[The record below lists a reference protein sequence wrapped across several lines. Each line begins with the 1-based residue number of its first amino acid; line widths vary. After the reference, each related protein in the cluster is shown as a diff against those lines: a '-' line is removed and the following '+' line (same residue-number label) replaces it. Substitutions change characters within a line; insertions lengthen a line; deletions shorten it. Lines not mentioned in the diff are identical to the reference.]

1 MATTE
6 RVTVTLPVELVQG
19 IDHFEHNRSRFVA
32 EAVEN
37 ELVRRKRQGLL
48 NSLQNPH
55 PDVAHLVDENLADW
69 NATLPTGDDDLL
81 SPSAGKSVRWIEGQ
95 GWVEESA

>member
-1 MATTE
+1 MPSTE

-19 IDHFEHNRSRFVA
+19 IDHYEHNRSRFIT

-55 PDVAHLVDENLADW
+55 PDAAQLIDVNLAD
-69 NATLPTGDDDLL
+69 
-81 SPSAGKSVRWIEGQ
+81 
-95 GWVEESA
+95 